1 MSDERF
7 SGFFKL
13 VNIKHVNIYILTYQH
28 GFRRKQRMF
37 HYPSEMTNEN
47 KKKIHIYIVATG
59 NEENQQN
66 VNVFTMVNVQTWK
79 TQLKENGER
88 VERLDEV
95 FSKRKQ
101 RN

>member
-1 MSDERF
+1 
-7 SGFFKL
+7 
-13 VNIKHVNIYILTYQH
+13 
-28 GFRRKQRMF
+28 MF

-59 NEENQQN
+59 TEENQQN
-66 VNVFTMVNVQTWK
+66 VNVFMMVNVQTRR
-79 TQLKENGER
+79 TQLKENGVR

>member
-1 MSDERF
+1 MDLDGSNACFIIPLRWQM
-7 SGFFKL
+7 K
-13 VNIKHVNIYILTYQH
+13 I
-28 GFRRKQRMF
+28 
-37 HYPSEMTNEN
+37 

-101 RN
+101 RNWRPT